1 MWPIK
6 GYHREKRKGT
16 EGVRS
21 WTSII
26 LIQMNKREYI
36 QGRIKNLKGLV
47 QYMLR
52 IGENDMVRGV
62 RDTIQKLDR
71 ELEGMKKTNR
81 WYE

>member
-1 MWPIK
+1 MNR
-6 GYHREKRKGT
+6 REHLKD
-16 EGVRS
+16 
-21 WTSII
+21 
-26 LIQMNKREYI
+26 
-36 QGRIKNLKGLV
+36 RIEKLKGLV

-62 RDTIQKLDR
+62 RDIINKLDR

>member
-16 EGVRS
+16 EGVRK

-26 LIQMNKREYI
+26 LIQMNKREHLKD
-36 QGRIKNLKGLV
+36 RIEKLKGLV

-62 RDTIQKLDR
+62 RDTINKLDR

>member
-1 MWPIK
+1 
-6 GYHREKRKGT
+6 
-16 EGVRS
+16 
-21 WTSII
+21 
-26 LIQMNKREYI
+26 MNRREYI

-62 RDTIQKLDR
+62 RKTIEELER
-71 ELEGMKKTNR
+71 EWEGMKKTNR

>member
-6 GYHREKRKGT
+6 GYHREKGKGT
-16 EGVRS
+16 EGVRK
-21 WTSII
+21 WTFII
-26 LIQMNKREYI
+26 IIQMNRREYI
-36 QGRIKNLKGLV
+36 QERIKNLKGLV

-62 RDTIQKLDR
+62 RDTINKLDR

>member
-21 WTSII
+21 RTFII
-26 LIQMNKREYI
+26 RIQMNRREYL
-36 QGRIKNLKGLV
+36 QERIKNLKGLV

-62 RDTIQKLDR
+62 RDIINKLDR
-71 ELEGMKKTNR
+71 ELEGMKRTNR